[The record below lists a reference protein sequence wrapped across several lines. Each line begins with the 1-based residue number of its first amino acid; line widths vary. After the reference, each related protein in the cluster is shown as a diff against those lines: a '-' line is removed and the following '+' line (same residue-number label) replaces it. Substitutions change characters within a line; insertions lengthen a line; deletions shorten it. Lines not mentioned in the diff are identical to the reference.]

1 MGCFLSKNKPA
12 PSTKFHQISSSSSN
26 RTPPPVDV
34 ETVKEVLSETP
45 TQTPFLKMESASIKN
60 ASRHNSNK
68 FGQDHMSTTTYED
81 NDIEVFRR
89 KIIERSPAKARNR
102 NQYSGELQPAKKS
115 PARAKDKSPGR
126 VRSDP
131 RPDPER
137 VGRGPGS
144 TGRQRSTSG
153 NLSGARSRSPG
164 KRMVTGGGCSGGLN
178 EIERSLSARR
188 TGKSPGRVG
197 SDLND
202 RVRRPELKSGRV
214 REESNRF
221 TTTNSDESLENPL
234 VSLECFI
241 FL

>member
-1 MGCFLSKNKPA
+1 MGCFLSKNKPT
-12 PSTKFHQISSSSSN
+12 PSTKFHQISSSSN

-45 TQTPFLKMESASIKN
+45 TQTPFLKMESESIKN
-60 ASRHNSNK
+60 VST
-68 FGQDHMSTTTYED
+68 HMSKPSYED
-81 NDIEVFRR
+81 NDIDVFRR
-89 KIIERSPAKARNR
+89 KIIERSPSKARNR
-102 NQYSGELQPAKKS
+102 NQYSGELQPARKS
-115 PARAKDKSPGR
+115 PARPKDQSPGR

-137 VGRGPGS
+137 VGRGPGFGS
-144 TGRQRSTSG
+144 TGRQRPGSG

-164 KRMVTGGGCSGGLN
+164 KRMVTGGCGSGGRN

-202 RVRRPELKSGRV
+202 RGRRPELKSGRV

-221 TTTNSDESLENPL
+221 TTNSDESLENPL

>member
-1 MGCFLSKNKPA
+1 MGCFLSKNKPN
-12 PSTKFHQISSSSSN
+12 PSTKFHQISSSSN

-45 TQTPFLKMESASIKN
+45 TQTPFLKMESQSIKI
-60 ASRHNSNK
+60 AKGHN
-68 FGQDHMSTTTYED
+68 MSTTTFED
-81 NDIEVFRR
+81 NDIDVFRR
-89 KIIERSPAKARNR
+89 KIIERSPAKARSR
-102 NQYSGELQPAKKS
+102 NQYSGELQPA
-115 PARAKDKSPGR
+115 RKSPGKR
-126 VRSDP
+126 NDQSPGRIRSDP

-137 VGRGPGS
+137 SGRGPGFGS
-144 TGRQRSTSG
+144 AGRSRPGSG
-153 NLSGARSRSPG
+153 NLSEARSRSPG
-164 KRMVTGGGCSGGLN
+164 KRMVTGGGCSGGRN

-197 SDLND
+197 SDLNE
-202 RVRRPELKSGRV
+202 RFRRPEMKSGRV

>member
-1 MGCFLSKNKPA
+1 
-12 PSTKFHQISSSSSN
+12 
-26 RTPPPVDV
+26 
-34 ETVKEVLSETP
+34 
-45 TQTPFLKMESASIKN
+45 MESASIKN
-60 ASRHNSNK
+60 ASRHNTNK
-68 FGQDHMSTTTYED
+68 FGQDHMSTTTFED
-81 NDIEVFRR
+81 NDIDVFRR
-89 KIIERSPAKARNR
+89 KIIERSPSKPRNR
-102 NQYSGELQPAKKS
+102 NQYSGELQPARKS
-115 PARAKDKSPGR
+115 PARLKDQSPGR

-137 VGRGPGS
+137 VGRGPGFGS
-144 TGRQRSTSG
+144 TGRQRSASG

-164 KRMVTGGGCSGGLN
+164 KRIVTGGGCSGGRN

-202 RVRRPELKSGRV
+202 RARRPELKSGRV

-221 TTTNSDESLENPL
+221 TSNSDESLENPL